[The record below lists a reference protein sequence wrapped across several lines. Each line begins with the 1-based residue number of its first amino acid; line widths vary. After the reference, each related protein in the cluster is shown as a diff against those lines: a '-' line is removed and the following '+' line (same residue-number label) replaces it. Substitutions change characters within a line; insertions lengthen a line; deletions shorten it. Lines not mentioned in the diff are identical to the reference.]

1 MSKPEV
7 VLQSLKNTRMCKFA
21 ETGRCRRGQACNFA
35 HSEADLRPQ
44 PDLYSTRLCAQFSAG
59 GCRYGRRCRFAHGE
73 AELRPVINES
83 VPEPGPNQ
91 KGRSRGRQ
99 SQGYQANAAPVLNE
113 GDSREM
119 RPAVR
124 GGPNLGPCHQGLHL
138 QGPAGWPEMVQEVP
152 QLVPPVMLA
161 SSSQTIV
168 LDEDRTR
175 RRPQRAPRLST
186 ETTYNAQPSIS
197 ELHPAVYPFARAS
210 TEGVPADRGD
220 SRVPGLAA
228 RLAAHG
234 LPGSPGKGQHADRLF
249 LDDPVSGGALWY
261 RTETE
266 EPTSCGTLASRTTTM
281 QTESEAPA
289 PPTSFWL

>member
-73 AELRPVINES
+73 AELRPVINE
-83 VPEPGPNQ
+83 VPEGQNQ

-99 SQGYQANAAPVLNE
+99 SQGYQANAAPVL
-113 GDSREM
+113 DDLREM
-119 RPAVR
+119 RPGAVR
-124 GGPNLGPCHQGLHL
+124 QGPNLGPCQGHL
-138 QGPAGWPEMVQEVP
+138 QGPAGWPEVVQEVP
-152 QLVPPVMLA
+152 QLAPPAMLA
-161 SSSQTIV
+161 SRSQTDIPMFV
-168 LDEDRTR
+168 GEDWTR
-175 RRPQRAPRLST
+175 RRPPRAPRLAT
-186 ETTYNAQPSIS
+186 DTTYNAQPSIS
-197 ELHPAVYPFARAS
+197 ELHPAVYPFARAT
-210 TEGVPADRGD
+210 TEGVRVPADRGD
-220 SRVPGLAA
+220 SRLPELAA

-249 LDDPVSGGALWY
+249 LDDPVSGGALQY